1 MDRVMLEGRLKQ
13 KEMDGVFRKD
23 ETVKSLAPQYLE
35 KARHNLVSMQAS
47 YRLSATPE
55 VKSAAMLPKDFNE
68 FDWTVVK
75 AYYAMYHSVLACLAK
90 IGYKSDDH
98 NASILALELFFVHKG
113 MLEKKY
119 VQMIEKA
126 RALEDAFVKKILF
139 AKKARKIAQYGVGEG
154 TERLAAEETMKDAGE
169 FVERMARLFN
179 EIKQ

>member
-1 MDRVMLEGRLKQ
+1 MDRVMLENRLKK
-13 KEMDGVFRKD
+13 KEADGVFRKD
-23 ETVKSLAPQYLE
+23 ESVKALAPQYME

-55 VKSAAMLPKDFNE
+55 VKSAALLPKDFNE

-90 IGYKSDDH
+90 IGCKSDDH
-98 NASILALELFFVHKG
+98 NASILALELFFAHKG

-126 RALEDAFVKKILF
+126 RSLEDAFVKKILF
-139 AKKARKIAQYGVGEG
+139 AKNARRIAQYGVGEE

-169 FVERMARLFN
+169 FVERMSRLFA
-179 EIKQ
+179 EIKP

>member
-1 MDRVMLEGRLKQ
+1 MDRVMLEGRLRQ
-13 KEMDGVFRKD
+13 KEIDGVFRKD
-23 ETVKSLAPQYLE
+23 EAILSLAPQYME
-35 KARHNLVSMQAS
+35 KARHNLVSMHAS

-113 MLEKKY
+113 MLEERY
-119 VQMIEKA
+119 VRMIEKA
-126 RALEDAFVKKILF
+126 RALEDSFVRKILF
-139 AKKARKIAQYGVGEG
+139 AKRARKIAQYGVGEE
-154 TERLAAEETMKDAGE
+154 TERLTAEEAMKDAGV
-169 FVERMARLFN
+169 FVERLSKLFD
-179 EIKQ
+179 EIKT